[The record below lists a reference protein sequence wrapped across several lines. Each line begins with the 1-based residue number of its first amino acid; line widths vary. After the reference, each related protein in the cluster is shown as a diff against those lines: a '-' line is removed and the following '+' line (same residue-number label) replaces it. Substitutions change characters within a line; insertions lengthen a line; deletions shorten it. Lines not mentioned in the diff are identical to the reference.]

1 MHDAIAMEPHRPF
14 DIARLE
20 LARLEPHQSLE
31 FLFRR
36 ICEIASATLG
46 VNRVGIWFL
55 SATRCALRCA
65 NLFER
70 DSGEHS
76 SGVTLQVSDFPTYFA
91 ALERRRSIP
100 AEVAS
105 EDPRTNQ
112 LADRYLLP
120 LGISSLLD
128 APIFRDGQVIGVV
141 CHEHTG
147 ALREWTTEERDFVS
161 SIADFVTLKL
171 KSADL
176 YDART
181 VLRQTDDVLFAIERA
196 ESMARIV
203 TEAAHD
209 FKNILTVVIGFAN
222 ELVHADGMP
231 PHWKEMSAHILKA
244 GERGAELVRQ
254 MTAYGHTEADAPE
267 AVAIGDVVK
276 RMVPLLRTAAG
287 SQCRLNVE
295 VETGGGRIFLD
306 PSQLERVVYNLVMN
320 ARDAMP
326 NGGTVRV
333 RVATEEPADASLA
346 ARKYS
351 TLIVSDTGGGM
362 DEATRAKVFEPFFTT
377 KPRGQ
382 GTGLGLAIVQ
392 RIVDRAGG
400 FIQIDSEP
408 GRGTTVRVHF
418 PFVSRG

>member
-1 MHDAIAMEPHRPF
+1 MRDAIPIEPFRSF
-14 DIARLE
+14 DKARLE
-20 LARLEPHQSLE
+20 LARLGHDRSLE
-31 FLFRR
+31 FLFQR
-36 ICEIASATLG
+36 ICEIASATLD
-46 VNRVGIWFL
+46 VNRVGIWFI
-55 SATRCALRCA
+55 SANRCSLRCA

-76 SGVTLQVSDFPTYFA
+76 SGVTLQVSDFPAYFA
-91 ALERRRSIP
+91 AIERRRSIP
-100 AEVAS
+100 AEVATV
-105 EDPRTNQ
+105 DPRTNE
-112 LADRYLLP
+112 LSDRYLLP

-128 APIFRDGQVIGVV
+128 APIFRDGHVIGVV

-147 ALREWTTEERDFVS
+147 AAREWTTEERDFVS

-176 YDART
+176 YDARA
-181 VLRQTDDVLFAIERA
+181 VLRQSDDALFALERA

-222 ELVHADGMP
+222 ELVEAAGMP
-231 PHWKEMSAHILKA
+231 PQWREMASHILKS

-254 MTAYGHTEADAPE
+254 MTAYGHAEADAPE
-267 AVAIGDVVK
+267 TLAIGDIVK
-276 RMVPLLRTAAG
+276 RMLPMLRTAGG
-287 SQCRLNVE
+287 SNCRLNVE
-295 VETGGGRIFLD
+295 VEAGSGRVFLD
-306 PSQLERVVYNLVMN
+306 PSQLDRVAYNLVMN

-326 NGGTVRV
+326 NGGTVQV
-333 RVATEEPADASLA
+333 RVSTEELADAGLA

-351 TLIVSDTGGGM
+351 TLTISDNGIGM

-400 FIQIDSEP
+400 FIRIESEP
-408 GRGTTVRVHF
+408 GRGTTVRVYF
-418 PFVSRG
+418 PFVSRA